1 MNRDFKVLFLTNNEN
16 TKELS
21 DWLSGQ
27 CGVVIMQDKLTVA
40 ELKSVN
46 PDLIVSFN
54 YRYIIKQDVID
65 CMDGRI
71 LNLHMSYL
79 PWNRGSSPNFWSHM
93 DGTPAG
99 VTIHLISAG
108 LDKGDILFQ
117 KKVDFDVNKE
127 TFVSTYDCLMREMI
141 QLFKD
146 NWQTIKAGTYQ
157 PYSQKEE
164 GSYHCM
170 KDLEEVEKI
179 CPFSWNDNIGE
190 YLEKYRKALE
200 EK

>member
-1 MNRDFKVLFLTNNEN
+1 MNKDFKVIFLTNNDN

-21 DWLSGQ
+21 DWLEKQ
-27 CGVVIMQDKLTVA
+27 CDVVVLQEKITVK
-40 ELKSVN
+40 ELKDIR

-65 CMDGRI
+65 CINGRI

-79 PWNRGSSPNFWSHM
+79 PFNRGSSPNFWSHVE
-93 DGTPAG
+93 GTPAG

-117 KKVDFDVNKE
+117 KKVDFDVKKE
-127 TFVSTYDCLMREMI
+127 TFASTYECLRREII

-146 NWQTIKAGTYQ
+146 NWQRIKDGTYT
-157 PYSQKEE
+157 PYSVAEK
-164 GSYHCM
+164 GSYHCVR
-170 KDLEEVEKI
+170 DLEEVEKR

-190 YLEKYRKALE
+190 YLKKYREVLE